1 MVKKDNLVMASLGG
15 RKIPNVFE
23 KQTIRILY
31 YSVLK
36 DTKDRSPQ
44 REDLNPGL
52 IQQPVFYTSTID
64 SRRGN
69 HNLISLLMS
78 SNSVLKNN
86 CIVYKFASCL
96 FGLVSFN

>member
-1 MVKKDNLVMASLGG
+1 MASLGG
-15 RKIPNVFE
+15 RKIPNVFK

-52 IQQPVFYTSTID
+52 IQQPVF
-64 SRRGN
+64 
-69 HNLISLLMS
+69 
-78 SNSVLKNN
+78 
-86 CIVYKFASCL
+86 
-96 FGLVSFN
+96 